1 MGIVAEI
8 NQLNVSLTTVVP
20 EKLIQTADYYGSNLT
35 QHVEIFSEWLN
46 VQVKGNVGACQPIYG
61 IYTNTLNIVCSYM
74 VDSLN
79 AFWFSLGWA
88 TFLLL
93 PSIVFA
99 TKLYKW
105 FRRMDQ
111 EEYFDEY
118 MTGYDQ
124 QNHYYNDLNVLA
136 RRLCPQTSVARRRT
150 GS

>member
-1 MGIVAEI
+1 M
-8 NQLNVSLTTVVP
+8 
-20 EKLIQTADYYGSNLT
+20 
-35 QHVEIFSEWLN
+35 
-46 VQVKGNVGACQPIYG
+46 
-61 IYTNTLNIVCSYM
+61 NIVCSYM

-79 AFWFSLGWA
+79 GMWFSLGWA

-124 QNHYYNDLNVLA
+124 HNNYFNE
-136 RRLCPQTSVARRRT
+136 
-150 GS
+150 